1 MKKVIRRIGSSIG
14 RAIGRYLSEPVA
26 NYRPLT
32 TCPSDWLAPILKPG
46 DVLLVEGNTRVSA
59 AIKYLTQST
68 WSHACLYIGAALA
81 PDATAEDAPV
91 LIEVDMVG
99 GVWAVPLSKYAAFHT
114 RVCRPA
120 LITVDDTQRV
130 VDYALSR
137 LGHTYDL
144 KNMIDL
150 ARYLLPLP
158 PLPSRWRR
166 RMLALGSGDPSK
178 AICSTLIA
186 QAFQSVGYPILPA
199 MRRRHSD
206 PGAEDH
212 NREILTIRHYS
223 LYTPRDFDIS
233 PYFEVVKPTVQHG
246 FSYRGIERERATTE
260 PVEPSREGVVT
271 AAARAPAAAAPAAA
285 AAAAAVNAGT
295 NVPAPRESEL
305 ELISRLDAESTA

>member
-1 MKKVIRRIGSSIG
+1 MMMHVASSIG
-14 RAIGRYLSEPVA
+14 RAVGRYLSQPVS

-32 TCPSDWLAPILKPG
+32 TCEPDILAATLRPG
-46 DVLLVEGNTRVSA
+46 DVLLVDGNTRVSA

-68 WSHACLYIGAALA
+68 WSHAALYVGTGIDSNGSGEPEPML
-81 PDATAEDAPV
+81 V
-91 LIEVDMVG
+91 EVDMVD
-99 GVWAVPLSKYAAFHT
+99 GVRAVPLGQYAPCHT
-114 RVCRPA
+114 RICRPA
-120 LITVDDTQRV
+120 ALTREDARRV
-130 VDYALSR
+130 VAYAMSR

-166 RMLALGSGDPSK
+166 CMLALGSGDPTK

-199 MRRRHSD
+199 MVRRNSD
-206 PGAEDH
+206 PGADDH

-233 PYFEVVKPTVQHG
+233 PYFDVVKPTIEH
-246 FSYRGIERERATTE
+246 GIEYRTATNRVDTDA
-260 PVEPSREGVVT
+260 PVPSLYAVPDPVFRT
-271 AAARAPAAAAPAAA
+271 ADVAAAA
-285 AAAAAVNAGT
+285 
-295 NVPAPRESEL
+295 
-305 ELISRLDAESTA
+305 

>member
-1 MKKVIRRIGSSIG
+1 VIRRIGSSIG
-14 RAIGRYLSEPVA
+14 QAIGRYLSEPVT

-32 TCPSDWLAPILKPG
+32 TFPSNWLTPILKPG

-68 WSHACLYIGAALA
+68 WSHAALYIGDILA
-81 PDATAEDAPV
+81 PGATGEDAPV
-91 LIEVDMVG
+91 LVEVDMVG
-99 GVWAVPLSKYAAFHT
+99 GVWAVPLNRYSAFHT
-114 RVCRPA
+114 RICRPA
-120 LITVDDTQRV
+120 MLTERDVQRV
-130 VDYALSR
+130 VEYAVSR
-137 LGHTYDL
+137 LGHAYDM
-144 KNMIDL
+144 KNMVDL

-246 FSYRGIERERATTE
+246 FSYRGIERERASAE
-260 PVEPSREGVVT
+260 VAESAERHI
-271 AAARAPAAAAPAAA
+271 AL
-285 AAAAAVNAGT
+285 
-295 NVPAPRESEL
+295 VPAPAPAPEAPTPMQPEL
-305 ELISRLDAESTA
+305 ELVARLDAESAA

>member
-1 MKKVIRRIGSSIG
+1 MIRKAMNSVGQVL
-14 RAIGRYLSEPVA
+14 GRYLSEPVK

-32 TCPSDWLAPILKPG
+32 TSAPTLLRPTLQPG
-46 DVLLVEGNTRVSA
+46 DVLLVEGNTRVSG

-68 WSHACLYIGAALA
+68 WSHAALYIGNVLA
-81 PDATAEDAPV
+81 ESPDDPDPPS

-114 RVCRPA
+114 RICRPVA
-120 LITVDDTQRV
+120 LTVADAGGV

-144 KNMIDL
+144 KNMFDL
-150 ARYLLPLP
+150 ARYLLPMP

-166 RMLALGSGDPSK
+166 RILALGSGDPTK

-186 QAFQSVGYPILPA
+186 QAFQSVGYPILPE
-199 MRRRHSD
+199 MLRRDSD

-212 NREILTIRHYS
+212 NRELLYIRHFS

-233 PYFEVVKPTVQHG
+233 PYFDVVKPSVEHG
-246 FSYRGIERERATTE
+246 FTYKSTARNPRADHT
-260 PVEPSREGVVT
+260 RKDVVR
-271 AAARAPAAAAPAAA
+271 AAKLAPLP
-285 AAAAAVNAGT
+285 
-295 NVPAPRESEL
+295 VPAL
-305 ELISRLDAESTA
+305 EEEVLDTQLSA